1 MLLFS
6 LFFGCEN
13 ANFVRYVRDI
23 DLMLGQLKVA
33 IITSQRDTYVEF
45 LYPSSGLNWLQGD
58 IGESGLP
65 DIRPQSGFVA
75 EDGRFYTLPGS
86 GSDSVGSPF

>member
-1 MLLFS
+1 MLPI
-6 LFFGCEN
+6 
-13 ANFVRYVRDI
+13 FVVAKMQI
-23 DLMLGQLKVA
+23 ACVMCVTLTLCSAKSKVA

-58 IGESGLP
+58 VGESGLP

-86 GSDSVGSPF
+86 GSDSVGFQS

>member
-1 MLLFS
+1 M
-6 LFFGCEN
+6 
-13 ANFVRYVRDI
+13 
-23 DLMLGQLKVA
+23 A
-33 IITSQRDTYVEF
+33 IISSQHDTYVEF
-45 LYPSSGLNWLQGD
+45 LYPSNGLNWLQSD

-86 GSDSVGSPF
+86 GSDSVCYTILFNQKYDVSE